1 MNRIASR
8 SWVVFLIALLLVL
21 TLTFGVYGSGY
32 RAADFI
38 YGRF

>member
-1 MNRIASR
+1 MPQNQGAV
-8 SWVVFLIALLLVL
+8 WVLITLLLVL